1 VSAVEASGET
11 EGAALRIVIESKGA
25 RASDVAAMLAAAD
38 KAFVQFAGDRFGG
51 AKPILTV
58 EAVQPGSVEIVLGAI
73 DAWDAVKTASALL
86 APFAA
91 HISQAVQALRYGGGV
106 QLKPAEAKFVKSILE
121 PVAKGRAQQINLVNN
136 GEIHVTIGRD
146 DAPDLIA
153 ALARVQRPPAPRRT
167 AGLLTEA
174 EARSLAGPGVDG
186 TALAVH
192 GEWYAR
198 LLHGR
203 GVLVPITGA
212 RQGLIDNQTYRFQG
226 TPVLGERGETVG
238 LYLRHAE
245 PFGGVR

>member
-1 VSAVEASGET
+1 MQ
-11 EGAALRIVIESKGA
+11 IVIESRGA
-25 RASDVAAMLAAAD
+25 RASDVAAMLTAAD

-51 AKPILTV
+51 VKPSLTV

-91 HISQAVQALRYGGGV
+91 HIGQAVQALRYGGSAP
-106 QLKPAEAKFVKSILE
+106 LRPAEAKFVKSIVE

-136 GEIHVTIGRD
+136 GEIHITIGRD
-146 DAPDLIA
+146 EAPGLLASLARAQRPPTARRAPDLLTA
-153 ALARVQRPPAPRRT
+153 AET
-167 AGLLTEA
+167 
-174 EARSLAGPGVDG
+174 RSLAGPGLDG

-212 RQGLIDNQTYRFQG
+212 RDGLIDNQTYRFQG
-226 TPVLGERGETVG
+226 TPVLGERGEVVG

-245 PFGGVR
+245 PFGRAR

>member
-1 VSAVEASGET
+1 
-11 EGAALRIVIESKGA
+11 
-25 RASDVAAMLAAAD
+25 MLTAAD

-51 AKPILTV
+51 VKPVLTV
-58 EAVQPGSVEIVLGAI
+58 EAIQPGSVEIVLGAI
-73 DAWDAVKTASALL
+73 DAWDTVKTASALL

-91 HISQAVQALRYGGGV
+91 HIGQAVEALRFGGSAS
-106 QLKPAEAKFVKSILE
+106 LKPAEAKFVKSIVE
-121 PVAKGRAQQINLVNN
+121 PVAKGRTQQINIVDS
-136 GEIHVTIGRD
+136 EVHITIGRD
-146 DAPDLIA
+146 DAPDLLA
-153 ALARVQRPPAPRRT
+153 ALAQANRPPAPRRT
-167 AGLLTEA
+167 AGMLTQA
-174 EARSLAGPGVDG
+174 EARFLAGPGLDG

-203 GVLVPITGA
+203 GVLVPITGV

-245 PFGGVR
+245 PFGGAR